1 MPIDLHIVVCYVK
14 DRLTVA
20 IPPLKHVV
28 DQVVTNANISAAF
41 QVFPICVGTIN
52 PNSYATATQCRNG
65 SLVKKLTL
73 QIDVVDLNGSGG
85 APNEIDWYIWFN
97 IGGVQARV
105 NPNLI
110 NGSVTKNQIFHQDG
124 AMICMNII
132 TAVGIE
138 VPWVHKWRVE
148 IMIPR
153 SLQQINEND
162 AIEAVFSSSVNAAT
176 TSIKFRAIYK
186 EIFP

>member
-1 MPIDLHIVVCYVK
+1 M
-14 DRLTVA
+14 A

-28 DQVVTNANISAAF
+28 DQVVTNANISAVF
-41 QVFPICVGTIN
+41 QVIPIAVGTIN
-52 PNSYATATQCRNG
+52 PNSYTTSTQCRNG
-65 SLVKKLTL
+65 SLVKKITL
-73 QIDVVDLNGSGG
+73 QIDAVDFTATGQGNQL
-85 APNEIDWYIWFN
+85 DWYIWFN

-124 AMICMNII
+124 AMIAMNAL
-132 TAVGIE
+132 TAVGVE
-138 VPWVHKWRVE
+138 VPWIHKWRVE
-148 IMIPR
+148 INVPR

-162 AIEAVFSSSVNAAT
+162 AIELVFSSSINAANMNL
-176 TSIKFRAIYK
+176 KVRAIYK